1 MFAPTATPRVKKALL
16 ALVTADELH
25 RKADRELH
33 AVQEQTSAAY
43 KVVNELREKAIALWK
58 KDCQPNGPTYG
69 HILLPDG
76 RLACLQESSITIWDV
91 TKL

>member
-1 MFAPTATPRVKKALL
+1 MSAPVATRRVKKALL
-16 ALVTADELH
+16 AVVAADELH
-25 RKADRELH
+25 RKADRELY
-33 AVQEQTSAAY
+33 AVQAQVNAAY
-43 KVVNELREKAIALWK
+43 KAVSELREKAIELWK

-76 RLACLQESSITIWDV
+76 RLACLQEGSITIWDL